1 MSTRLSILLY
11 LVGDFFFW
19 SVDIFTSLLDETAI
33 WKFQSLHGALPDN
46 ISHTD
51 ELETISNTLISE
63 ADVNKQV
70 LTTEPRQLLE

>member
-1 MSTRLSILLY
+1 M
-11 LVGDFFFW
+11 DK
-19 SVDIFTSLLDETAI
+19 FTNFDATAI
-33 WKFQSLHGALPDN
+33 WKFQSLHGALPED

>member
-1 MSTRLSILLY
+1 M
-11 LVGDFFFW
+11 
-19 SVDIFTSLLDETAI
+19 DEIAI
-33 WKFQSLHGALPDN
+33 WKFQSLHGALPED

>member
-1 MSTRLSILLY
+1 MIY
-11 LVGDFFFW
+11 LIGQWIYLQV
-19 SVDIFTSLLDETAI
+19 LDKIAI
-33 WKFQSLHGALPDN
+33 WKFQSLHGALPED
-46 ISHTD
+46 ISHAD